1 MTDRRRSKGEGS
13 VFWREDRQ
21 RWMAVVDYGY
31 VDGKRKRVT
40 RGFVKKAEATRWRT
54 QALVDQARGL
64 PPQNGSTTV
73 GGWLRTWLD
82 EDVARSNRAGTTVAT
97 YRSLV
102 ETHLI
107 PRIGR
112 KVITK
117 LTHADVATCL
127 TEMATSHSQ
136 STLQQVKV
144 VLKSALDVAVRQDLL
159 ARNVAAQVQVPKS
172 VKPTKVVRPLTLDQ
186 RAALFTEVAEHPLG
200 PLVVL
205 TGLVGLRRG
214 EGLALRWT
222 DLKVEEQTLHVGRQ
236 VVRGGR
242 GEGLLL
248 VPPKAGSVRTIQLPA
263 GLVSV
268 LTDHRRAQRQASR
281 GDGWNPS
288 GLMFPSPE
296 GGLRDPSSVN
306 RVVNGMYRRAG
317 VDQTGLHPLR
327 HTAGTVAHEVGV
339 DMTTVAAMFGHKSL
353 AVTDKYVASTA
364 ALRGAAAEKIGA
376 TMAGVLPLPSA
387 S

>member
-1 MTDRRRSKGEGS
+1 MTTTRRGKGEGS
-13 VFWREDRQ
+13 IFWREDRQ

-40 RGFVKKAEATRWRT
+40 RGFIRRAEATRWRT
-54 QALVDQARGL
+54 QALADQARGL

-73 GGWLRTWLD
+73 GVWLRQWLN
-82 EDVARSNRAGTTVAT
+82 EDVARSGKAATTVAT

-107 PRIGR
+107 PRLGR
-112 KVITK
+112 KLLTK
-117 LTHADVATCL
+117 LTHADVAACL
-127 TEMATSHSQ
+127 VDMTTSHSQ
-136 STLQQVKV
+136 STLQQTKV
-144 VLKSALDVAVRQDLL
+144 VLKSALDSAVRRDLL

-172 VKPTKVVRPLTLDQ
+172 AKPTKVVRPLTRDQ
-186 RAALFTEVAEHPLG
+186 RSALFTEVSGHPLG
-200 PLVVL
+200 PLVML

-222 DLKVEEQTLHVGRQ
+222 DLDVDEQTLSVERQ

-242 GEGLLL
+242 GIGLLL
-248 VPPKAGSVRTIQLPA
+248 VPPKAGSVRSIQLPTE
-263 GLVSV
+263 LVSLLV
-268 LTDHRRAQRQASR
+268 AHRRAQDQASHER
-281 GDGWNPS
+281 GCSPS
-288 GLMFPSPE
+288 GLMFPSPH

-306 RVVNGMYRRAG
+306 RVVDGMYKRAG
-317 VDQTGLHPLR
+317 VDQKGMHPLR

-364 ALRGAAAEKIGA
+364 ALRGAAADKIGA
-376 TMAGVLPLPSA
+376 TIAGLLPLPSA